1 MRWAV
6 GKLDAGPRRG
16 ISWSLS
22 AILTVNFSM
31 SCGGP
36 TPAPSPGNP
45 PPVTI
50 RYELAS
56 VISGLSGPVDL
67 QMPPDASDRIFVV
80 EQAGLVRVIQ
90 SGVLL
95 ATPFI
100 DNRARVTT
108 GGERGLLGLAFHPDY
123 ATNHRF
129 FLSYTRTVSGQLQSV
144 VAEYLTSAGD
154 PNSADA
160 AERIVLTVDQ
170 PFDNHNGGQ
179 IQFGPDGYLYMGL
192 GDGGG
197 GGDPLG
203 SGQDMTSLLSKLLR
217 IDVDSTKP
225 YAVPAD
231 NPFVGQAGI
240 RPEIW
245 ASGFRNPW
253 RFSFD
258 RTTGRLFVADVGE
271 DSFEEVNLVVRG
283 GNYGWNIMEGLHCF
297 EPPSG
302 CSTTGLELPIAEY
315 GHGEGASVTSGFVY
329 RGALMSELRG
339 RYIFGDFISG
349 RIWSLEVTSP
359 GVWTRTLLLDT
370 DLNISCFGL
379 DRAGELLVTDYGG
392 SIFRLLKIT

>member
-1 MRWAV
+1 
-6 GKLDAGPRRG
+6 
-16 ISWSLS
+16 
-22 AILTVNFSM
+22 
-31 SCGGP
+31 
-36 TPAPSPGNP
+36 
-45 PPVTI
+45 
-50 RYELAS
+50 
-56 VISGLSGPVDL
+56 VDL

-80 EQAGLVRVIQ
+80 EQAGVVRVIP

-100 DNRARVTT
+100 DNRARVTA
-108 GGERGLLGLAFHPDY
+108 GGEKGLLGIAFHPDY

-154 PNSADA
+154 PNSADT

-203 SGQDMTSLLSKLLR
+203 SGQDMTSLLSKMLR
-217 IDVDSTKP
+217 IDVDSTQP
-225 YAVPAD
+225 YAVPTD

-258 RTTGRLFVADVGE
+258 RTTGRLFVADVGQN
-271 DSFEEVNLVVRG
+271 SFEEVNLVVKG

-297 EPPSG
+297 EPPNACPTS
-302 CSTTGLELPIAEY
+302 GLELPIVEY

-339 RYIFGDFISG
+339 HYIFGDFISG
-349 RIWSLEVTSP
+349 RIWALEETSP

-379 DRAGELLVTDYGG
+379 DREGELLVTDYGG
-392 SIFRLLKIT
+392 SVFRMREVT